1 MNKTWLKLNKD
12 SKSGKKS
19 VFSDLTDAKTF

>member
-19 VFSDLTDAKTF
+19 VISDMTDAKTF